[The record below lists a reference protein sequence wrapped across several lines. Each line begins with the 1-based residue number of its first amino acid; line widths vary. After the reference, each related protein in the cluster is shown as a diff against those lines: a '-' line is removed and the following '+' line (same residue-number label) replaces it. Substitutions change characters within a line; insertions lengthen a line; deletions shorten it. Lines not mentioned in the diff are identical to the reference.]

1 MKDTV
6 TYPLSAITGDE
17 EESRIDQLERELA
30 EVKAQRDEKDKQLA
44 TCYDR
49 MNKAEAQRDLAVE
62 ALKII
67 GECFTTEAMFSETA
81 TAAMTA
87 SMIKKVLKECGK

>member
-1 MKDTV
+1 MSDTPRTDFVAHAKAWANGAKDKIV
-6 TYPLSAITGDE
+6 
-17 EESRIDQLERELA
+17 QLERELA
-30 EVKAQRDEKDKQLA
+30 EAKTQRG
-44 TCYDR
+44 
-49 MNKAEAQRDLAVE
+49 LAVE

-81 TAAMTA
+81 TAVATA